1 MKYSWLSNVKKNEF
15 QSQKIKTWVAYSQ
28 AESSEEHGERC
39 IHSTY
44 IYLCLFTK
52 YLLYFKDQNMNKTWH
67 LPLRYSWFIQS
78 DRFVLG
84 MYMKD
89 LKLGK
94 YFSFLWML

>member
-44 IYLCLFTK
+44 IYWALSLCQVINVKLFQK
-52 YLLYFKDQNMNKTWH
+52 AEEF
-67 LPLRYSWFIQS
+67 SCEIVFI
-78 DRFVLG
+78 
-84 MYMKD
+84 
-89 LKLGK
+89 
-94 YFSFLWML
+94 